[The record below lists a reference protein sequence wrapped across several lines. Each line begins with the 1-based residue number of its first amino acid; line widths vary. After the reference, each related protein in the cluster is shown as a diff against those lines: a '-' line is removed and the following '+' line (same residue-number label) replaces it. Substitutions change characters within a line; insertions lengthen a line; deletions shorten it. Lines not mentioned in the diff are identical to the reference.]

1 MPKPDFLH
9 HVLRIRTCGIAYLVF
24 RLRWVL
30 VRVSRM
36 NSNDQFCTKL
46 IHCGNNSI
54 ANPEDQIEKNIFF
67 MPMGLFALASALRK
81 NGINTEIINSDAEK
95 NKSIQEILDFD
106 SLDAVGFDC
115 HWVNQSLAVLD
126 TAELIKRIKPRVFIF
141 LGGFTASLFAEEIMS
156 TYPQIDAI
164 IRGDAEIPIVK
175 LCVALYD
182 EKLRNKGVTSTKGI
196 QSLSNVPNLVWRG
209 SNNEIEVND
218 FSYVATQEELDKLD
232 FASLDLLRNW
242 EYYRKRSIYWT
253 RFAPFNFAPFNFAP
267 LFLLE
272 VGRGCQ
278 YGCIFCG
285 GNCEAQRRINN
296 RKKIVCRSV
305 DSVIA
310 TIKKAMSFGFR
321 TFFSDFEF
329 EGSDDWY
336 IGLFNR
342 IKKERLNIHYV
353 YSCWSLTSKALIDA
367 LSEGFERVFVQISP
381 ETSNMDLRKKN
392 KGLHTP
398 YTNDE
403 LEECLSYID
412 TKNNI
417 KVQLYF
423 GYFLAFERGETVLN
437 TIEYI
442 VQLLLKFPNLL
453 EIAYMPFSTD
463 PGSLLFFYPEKYDI
477 DIEVRNFRDYIKCI
491 KETYVVKKLPCPDM
505 RLFKPKGI
513 SNRDAIELERKIE
526 LFNYLFISYRQSVS
540 YILQKTGNPN
550 VIMKFLRETDVP
562 VTSDSS
568 EIIKDMLLSTCNE
581 NDIGDVHLVE
591 TMNVECEI
599 QKKSKQQ
606 VFRAK
611 PQIWLYCK
619 SEESNQ

>member
-1 MPKPDFLH
+1 
-9 HVLRIRTCGIAYLVF
+9 
-24 RLRWVL
+24 
-30 VRVSRM
+30 M
-36 NSNDQFCTKL
+36 NSNGRFYTKL

-67 MPMGLFALASALRK
+67 MPMGLFALADALRE
-81 NGINTEIINSDAEK
+81 NGIDTEIINSDAEK
-95 NKSIQEILDFD
+95 NKSIQEILDFNA
-106 SLDAVGFDC
+106 LDAVGFDC

-126 TAELIKRIKPRVFIF
+126 TAELIKKIKPQVFVF

-156 TYPQIDAI
+156 TYSQIDAI
-164 IRGDAEIPIVK
+164 IRGDGEIPIVK

-209 SNNEIEVND
+209 KNNEIRVND
-218 FSYVATQEELDKLD
+218 FSYVATREELDKLD

-253 RFAPFNFAPFNFAP
+253 KFAPFNFAPFNFSP

-285 GNCEAQRRINN
+285 GNREAQRRINN
-296 RKKIVCRSV
+296 RKRIVCRSV

-310 TIKKAMSFGFR
+310 TIRKAISFGFR
-321 TFFSDFEF
+321 MFFSDFEF
-329 EGSDDWY
+329 NGSDDWY
-336 IGLFNR
+336 IELFNR
-342 IKKERLNIHYV
+342 IKKEKLDIDYV

-381 ETSNMDLRKKN
+381 ETSNMELRKKN
-392 KGLHTP
+392 KGLHTL

-403 LEECLSYID
+403 LEECLNYID
-412 TKNNI
+412 TKNNV

-442 VQLLLKFPNLL
+442 MQLLLTFPDLL

-463 PGSLLFFYPEKYDI
+463 PGSSLFFYPEKYDI
-477 DIEVRNFRDYIKCI
+477 DIKVCNFRDYIKCI
-491 KETYVVKKLPCPDM
+491 KETYVEKKLLCPDM

-526 LFNYLFISYRQSVS
+526 LFNYLFISHRKSIS

-550 VIMKFLRETDVP
+550 VIMKFLRETDLP
-562 VTSDSS
+562 GASSSS
-568 EIIKDMLLSTCNE
+568 EEIKDVLLDICNE
-581 NDIGDVHLVE
+581 SNITDIHLVE

-599 QKKSKQQ
+599 QKKSKYR
-606 VFRAK
+606 VFKAK
-611 PQIWLYCK
+611 PQIWLDCK
-619 SEESNQ
+619 TEESNLENSTELLYG

>member
-1 MPKPDFLH
+1 
-9 HVLRIRTCGIAYLVF
+9 
-24 RLRWVL
+24 
-30 VRVSRM
+30 M
-36 NSNDQFCTKL
+36 NSNGQFYTKL

-67 MPMGLFALASALRK
+67 MPMGLFALADVLRE
-81 NGINTEIINSDAEK
+81 NGIDAEIINSDAEK
-95 NKSIQEILDFD
+95 NKSIQEILDFNA
-106 SLDAVGFDC
+106 LDAVGFDC

-126 TAELIKRIKPRVFIF
+126 TAELIKKIKPHVFVF

-156 TYPQIDAI
+156 THSQIDAI

-175 LCVALYD
+175 LCLALYK
-182 EKLRNKGVTSTKGI
+182 EKLRNKRVINTACI

-209 SNNEIEVND
+209 NNNEIRVND
-218 FSYVATQEELDKLD
+218 FSYVATREELDKLD

-253 RFAPFNFAPFNFAP
+253 NFAPFNFAPFNFSP

-285 GNCEAQRRINN
+285 GNREAQKRINN
-296 RKKIVCRSV
+296 RKRIVCRSV

-310 TIKKAMSFGFR
+310 TIRKAISFGFR
-321 TFFSDFEF
+321 MFFSDFEF
-329 EGSDDWY
+329 NGSDDWY
-336 IGLFNR
+336 IELINR
-342 IKKERLNIHYV
+342 IKKEKLDIDYV

-367 LSEGFERVFVQISP
+367 LSKSFERVFVQISP
-381 ETSNMDLRKKN
+381 ETSNMELRKKN
-392 KGLHTP
+392 KGLHTF

-403 LEECLSYID
+403 LEECLNYID
-412 TKNNI
+412 TKNNV

-442 VQLLLKFPNLL
+442 MQLLLNFSDLL

-477 DIEVRNFRDYIKCI
+477 DIKVCNFHDYIRCI
-491 KETYVVKKLPCPDM
+491 KETYVEKKLLCPDM

-526 LFNYLFISYRQSVS
+526 LFNYLFISHRKSIS

-550 VIMKFLRETDVP
+550 VIMKFLRETNLP
-562 VTSDSS
+562 GASSSS
-568 EIIKDMLLSTCNE
+568 EEIRDVLLDICNE
-581 NDIGDVHLVE
+581 SNITDIHLVK

-599 QKKSKQQ
+599 QKKSKYR
-606 VFRAK
+606 VFKAK
-611 PQIWLYCK
+611 PQIWLDCK
-619 SEESNQ
+619 TEESNLENSTE